1 MKITLRNASEEVDSN
16 DLFDFSPFTSKGY
29 PFRKDL
35 PYYTPYKLGRAF
47 FSDGIVKRRSRFEI
61 FDQINFLKEIN
72 LNDESLFY
80 KKWEIPICVY
90 TTDSIDEA
98 MDKYGKLDIDYNE
111 IALFIVNENNQTN
124 ILINLGDSLL
134 KLSNL
139 KDFNEMENKR
149 WSLTED
155 NFSELKKDFSAK
167 KIIAFLNQHD
177 ELFNEEIENLT
188 GLFPPKKTKVHFTIG
203 LFFDGTGN
211 NRFNSEANYYKKL
224 NASNLVYKEIPP
236 LLEIKTEFG
245 SIKIDN
251 TSSYWNSYSN
261 VVLLHDLYKEENKNL
276 LKVEDNGILKV
287 TLRQYVEGI
296 GTLQGEEDDLLGSAF
311 GEGKHG
317 VVGKVAI
324 GCNDV
329 AKQIKE
335 ILGNDKQIGSLT
347 FDVFGFSRG
356 AAAARHFCNEILNQS
371 SMEMI
376 EEKANQDS
384 SSKNQGNTRV
394 ANKIKYLPIG
404 KKYKLGLLGKA
415 LKNND
420 TQNEITELFN
430 EEPKVKVRFL
440 GLFDTVL
447 SQFIVKDNFGKK
459 LDLFSPLTKI
469 PIGLGNYIETKL
481 DVIEQK
487 VDDLA
492 IDTVVHFVAKDEL
505 RENFPS
511 TRINVQA
518 INKNKD
524 KKGFEYLFDGAHS
537 DVGGSYAA
545 LKEDIDI
552 LDFEKMTNFINDEIK
567 NPTRLHN
574 LREFYI
580 VNGLCTEKEISVQL
594 VSSFLETMP
603 GQEDIQ
609 VWNFQLIAKRNII
622 PRYSVVSMYAM
633 KSLAEIVGVNFD
645 ESLINGLTNKFE
657 YEIPKSLE
665 KFATEKIENIRNKF
679 QNKEAKKMKNTLVK
693 NKFIHLS
700 SNYNASKGIKRKESN
715 ITSNRTI
722 DKIFYINA
730 PHYANDEN
738 NSYKREIYTHDK

>member
-1 MKITLRNASEEVDSN
+1 MKTKLQNEEIQSDVFLDN
-16 DLFDFSPFTSKGY
+16 EAKLSPFTSKGY
-29 PFRKDL
+29 PFRKDFSS
-35 PYYTPYKLGRAF
+35 YEAYWLGRAF
-47 FSDGIVKRRSRFEI
+47 FSDGYVDKRGRLEL
-61 FDQINFLKEIN
+61 FDNANILSGIN
-72 LNDESLFY
+72 LKDESLFY
-80 KKWEIPICVY
+80 KKLEIPVY
-90 TTDSIDEA
+90 IFTTDSVSEA
-98 MDKYGKLDIDYNE
+98 KDKYDKLDINYDE
-111 IALFIVNENNQTN
+111 IALFLVKENQQVD
-124 ILINLGDSLL
+124 IMINLGDSLL

-139 KDFNEMENKR
+139 KNEEEMKNKR
-149 WSLTED
+149 WSLPED
-155 NFSELKKDFSAK
+155 DISELKKDFSAK
-167 KIIAFLNQHD
+167 KIIAFLNKHN
-177 ELFNEEIENLT
+177 ELFNEEIENVT

-236 LLEIKTEFG
+236 LLEINTEFG

-251 TSSYWNSYSN
+251 SSSYWNSYSN
-261 VVLLHDLYKEENKNL
+261 VVLLHDLYETKTIINR
-276 LKVEDNGILKV
+276 DNSEAV
-287 TLRQYVEGI
+287 TIKQYVEGI

-311 GEGKHG
+311 GEGKNG
-317 VVGKVAI
+317 VIGKVAT

-356 AAAARHFCNEILNQS
+356 AAAARHFCNEILNQT

-376 EEKANQDS
+376 EEKAKPDS

-420 TQNEITELFN
+420 AQNEITEFFN

-459 LDLFSPLTKI
+459 LDLVFPFTKI
-469 PIGLGNYIETKL
+469 PYGIGNYIETKL
-481 DVIEQK
+481 DVIEQR

-518 INKNKD
+518 FNKNKD

-545 LKEDIDI
+545 MKQDVDI
-552 LDFEKMTNFINDEIK
+552 LDFETKTNFAEYEIYSPDK
-567 NPTRLHN
+567 LYK
-574 LREFYI
+574 LRDFYI
-580 VNGLCTEKEISVQL
+580 ANGLCSESEISVQL

-609 VWNFQLIAKRNII
+609 VWNYQLIAKRNII
-622 PRYSVVSMYAM
+622 PRYSVISMYAM
-633 KSLAEIVGVNFD
+633 KKLAELSDVNFD
-645 ESLINGLTNKFE
+645 ESLIKSLTHKFE
-657 YEIPKSLE
+657 YDIPKTLV
-665 KFATEKIENIRNKF
+665 KFANEKIENIKDSF
-679 QNKEAKKMKNTLVK
+679 QGKEEKKMKNKLSK

-700 SNYNASKGIKRKESN
+700 SNYNASKGIKRKGSN

-722 DKIFYINA
+722 DKIFYINS
-730 PHYANDEN
+730 PHYANAEN

>member
-1 MKITLRNASEEVDSN
+1 MKNKLQNEEYQSDVFLADSKE
-16 DLFDFSPFTSKGY
+16 FSPFTSKGY
-29 PFRKDL
+29 PFRKDFSSYE
-35 PYYTPYKLGRAF
+35 PYWLGRAF
-47 FSDGIVKRRSRFEI
+47 FSDGYVDNRGRFEL
-61 FDQINFLKEIN
+61 FDNANILSGIN
-72 LNDESLFY
+72 LKDELLFY
-80 KKWEIPICVY
+80 KKLEIPVY
-90 TTDSIDEA
+90 IFTTDSVSEA
-98 MDKYGKLDIDYNE
+98 KDKYDKLDINYDE
-111 IALFIVNENNQTN
+111 IALFLVKENQKVD
-124 ILINLGDSLL
+124 IMINLGDSLL

-139 KDFNEMENKR
+139 KNEEEMKNKR
-149 WSLTED
+149 WSLPEAD
-155 NFSELKKDFSAK
+155 FIELKKDFSAK
-167 KIIAFLNQHD
+167 KIVAFLNKHN
-177 ELFNEEIENLT
+177 ELFNEEIENVT

-236 LLEIKTEFG
+236 LLEINTKFG

-251 TSSYWNSYSN
+251 SSSYWNSYSN
-261 VVLLHDLYKEENKNL
+261 VVLLHDLYETKTIINQ
-276 LKVEDNGILKV
+276 DNSEAV
-287 TLRQYVEGI
+287 TIKQYIEGI

-335 ILGNDKQIGSLT
+335 ILGDDKQIGSLT

-356 AAAARHFCNEILNQS
+356 AAAARHFCNEILNQT
-371 SMEMI
+371 SMQMI
-376 EEKANQDS
+376 EEKAKPDS
-384 SSKNQGNTRV
+384 TSQNQGNTRV
-394 ANKIKYLPIG
+394 ANRIKYLPIG

-420 TQNEITELFN
+420 AQNEITEFFN

-459 LDLFSPLTKI
+459 LDLVFPFTKI
-469 PIGLGNYIETKL
+469 PYGIGNYIETKL
-481 DVIEQK
+481 DVIEQR

-518 INKNKD
+518 INKNKN

-545 LKEDIDI
+545 MKEDIDI
-552 LDFEKMTNFINDEIK
+552 LDFETKTNFAEYEIY
-567 NPTRLHN
+567 NPDKLYK
-574 LREFYI
+574 LRDFYI
-580 VNGLCTEKEISVQL
+580 ANGLCSESEISIPL

-603 GQEDIQ
+603 GEEDIQ
-609 VWNFQLIAKRNII
+609 VWNYQLIAKRNII
-622 PRYSVVSMYAM
+622 PRYSVISMYAM
-633 KSLAEIVGVNFD
+633 KKLAELSGVNFD
-645 ESLINGLTNKFE
+645 NNNIKNHPYKFE
-657 YEIPKSLE
+657 YDIPKTLV
-665 KFATEKIENIRNKF
+665 KFAGKKIENIKDSF
-679 QNKEAKKMKNTLVK
+679 QGKEEKKMKNKLSK

-700 SNYNASKGIKRKESN
+700 SNYNASKGIKRKGSN

-722 DKIFYINA
+722 DKIFYINS
-730 PHYANDEN
+730 PHYANAEN
-738 NSYKREIYTHDK
+738 NSYKREIYIHDK